1 MSSLDISLPNDDMED
16 HNTNT
21 SGEESEEVTSDV
33 SSLSSPSPPP
43 RKILPSRVTR
53 GRRMGRLVGEIAEA
67 DEMFWNQDAFRED
80 ESDESVAESD
90 INSDSSDG
98 SDSADSDIDKSE
110 PDEDDNEEGGGG
122 GSAAAG
128 SKGGKGKKK
137 GGSGNASSG
146 VHAMA
151 WDDDGGGKKKG
162 RYVDPALKGKRGGS
176 AGGGG
181 ATCGIN
187 FEQLAV
193 RAKASLEAQNADISG
208 TKDTGEISIDQQPFV
223 RKRNK
228 NKSNGGEASTIKG
241 SVFTMP
247 VEPSNTKRLSVR
259 ASTQILTEHV
269 KQKELN
275 FENQKKQQVQNKQE
289 LLKRS
294 REEGD
299 DSEDAQER
307 LPIKKLSQSES
318 LIQAAKTT
326 VENLLSLDALLSEK
340 RDDDANGTGGGGK
353 GGFSGTGGAVKV
365 KGFPIGTPLLRF
377 LSKRGQADTL
387 TFTEVDD
394 FPRSIKSLSDNTN
407 VPAKCTVTGKTAS
420 YKDPSTGTPYADVDA
435 YKKIIRAKRL

>member
-1 MSSLDISLPNDDMED
+1 METSFPNDVED

-21 SGEESEEVTSDV
+21 SGEESEEVTSNV

-122 GSAAAG
+122 GGSAAG
-128 SKGGKGKKK
+128 GKGGGKKK
-137 GGSGNASSG
+137 GGRGNLSSG
-146 VHAMA
+146 VHATA
-151 WDDDGGGKKKG
+151 WDDDVEGKKKG

-181 ATCGIN
+181 GGTASGGIN
-187 FEQLAV
+187 FEQLAL
-193 RAKASLEAQNADISG
+193 RAKASLEAQSADVSG
-208 TKDTGEISIDQQPFV
+208 TKDGGEISIDQQPFV

-228 NKSNGGEASTIKG
+228 NKSNGGEALTVKG

-247 VEPSNTKRLSVR
+247 VESSNTKRLSVR

-269 KQKELN
+269 KQKEMN
-275 FENQKKQQVQNKQE
+275 VENLKKQQLQNKQE

-307 LPIKKLSQSES
+307 QPIKKLSQSES

-340 RDDDANGTGGGGK
+340 RDDDVSGGGGGGK
-353 GGFSGTGGAVKV
+353 GSFSGSGGALKI

-387 TFTEVDD
+387 TFTDVDD
-394 FPRSIKSLSDNTN
+394 FPRSIKSSSDNTN
-407 VPAKCTVTGKTAS
+407 VSAKCAVTGKIAS
-420 YKDPSTGTPYADVDA
+420 YRDPLTGAPYADVDA
-435 YKKIIRAKRL
+435 YKMIKR

>member
-1 MSSLDISLPNDDMED
+1 MDAPNDDMED
-16 HNTNT
+16 YN
-21 SGEESEEVTSDV
+21 GEESEEVTSEV
-33 SSLSSPSPPP
+33 SSPSSPSPPP

-122 GSAAAG
+122 GSAATG
-128 SKGGKGKKK
+128 GKGGGGKKK
-137 GGSGNASSG
+137 GGSGNFSSG
-146 VHAMA
+146 VPATA
-151 WDDDGGGKKKG
+151 WDDDVGCKKKG
-162 RYVDPALKGKRGGS
+162 RYVDPALKGKRGGN

-181 ATCGIN
+181 GTESGGIN
-187 FEQLAV
+187 FEELAV
-193 RAKASLEAQNADISG
+193 RAKACLEAQSAHISG
-208 TKDTGEISIDQQPFV
+208 TNDAGEISIDQQPFV

-228 NKSNGGEASTIKG
+228 NNGEEAMLIKG
-241 SVFTMP
+241 SVSTMP
-247 VEPSNTKRLSVR
+247 VESSNTKRLSVR

-269 KQKELN
+269 KQKEMN
-275 FENQKKQQVQNKQE
+275 FENLKKQQLQNKQE

-340 RDDDANGTGGGGK
+340 RDDDANGTGVGK
-353 GGFSGTGGAVKV
+353 GGFSGTGALKM
-365 KGFPIGTPLLRF
+365 KGFAIGNPLLRF

-394 FPRSIKSLSDNTN
+394 FPSSIKSSSDNTN

-435 YKKIIRAKRL
+435 YKKLLRA

>member
-1 MSSLDISLPNDDMED
+1 MDAPNDVED
-16 HNTNT
+16 HNINT

-67 DEMFWNQDAFRED
+67 DEMFWNQEAFRED

-122 GSAAAG
+122 GSAAT
-128 SKGGKGKKK
+128 GGKGGGEKKK
-137 GGSGNASSG
+137 DGRGNLSSG
-146 VHAMA
+146 IPATA
-151 WDDDGGGKKKG
+151 WDDDVGGKKKG

-176 AGGGG
+176 AGGEGG
-181 ATCGIN
+181 TASGGIN
-187 FEQLAV
+187 FEELAV
-193 RAKASLEAQNADISG
+193 RAKASLEAQSAHISG
-208 TKDTGEISIDQQPFV
+208 TNDTGDTSIDQQPFV

-228 NKSNGGEASTIKG
+228 INGDEAMSKKG
-241 SVFTMP
+241 SVTTMP
-247 VEPSNTKRLSVR
+247 VESSNTKRLSVR

-269 KQKELN
+269 KQKEMN
-275 FENQKKQQVQNKQE
+275 FENLKKQQLQNKQE

-340 RDDDANGTGGGGK
+340 RDDDANGTGGGK

-365 KGFPIGTPLLRF
+365 KGFSIGTPLLRF

-394 FPRSIKSLSDNTN
+394 FPRSIKSSSDNTN
-407 VPAKCTVTGKTAS
+407 VPSKCVVTGKIAS
-420 YKDPSTGTPYADVDA
+420 YRDPLSGTPYADVDA
-435 YKKIIRAKRL
+435 YKMIKR

>member
-1 MSSLDISLPNDDMED
+1 MDTSFPNDDEED

-21 SGEESEEVTSDV
+21 SGEESEEVTSDA
-33 SSLSSPSPPP
+33 SSLSSPNPPP

-122 GSAAAG
+122 GGSAAT
-128 SKGGKGKKK
+128 GGTRGGGGKKK
-137 GGSGNASSG
+137 GGSGNLSSG
-146 VHAMA
+146 VLATA

-162 RYVDPALKGKRGGS
+162 RYVDPALKGKRGGGNAS
-176 AGGGG
+176 G
-181 ATCGIN
+181 GIN

-193 RAKASLEAQNADISG
+193 RAKSSLEVQSADISG
-208 TKDTGEISIDQQPFV
+208 TKDAGDISIDLHPSV
-223 RKRNK
+223 RKQ
-228 NKSNGGEASTIKG
+228 NKSKCNWGEASTIIG
-241 SVFTMP
+241 SVTTMP
-247 VEPSNTKRLSVR
+247 VESSNAKRLSVR

-269 KQKELN
+269 KQKEMN
-275 FENQKKQQVQNKQE
+275 FENLKKQQLQNKQE

-294 REEGD
+294 REERD

-340 RDDDANGTGGGGK
+340 RDDDVSGSGGGGK
-353 GGFSGTGGAVKV
+353 GGFSGSGGAVKV
-365 KGFPIGTPLLRF
+365 KGFPIGTPLMRF
-377 LSKRGQADTL
+377 VSKRGQADTL

-394 FPRSIKSLSDNTN
+394 FPRSIKSSSDNTN
-407 VPAKCTVTGKTAS
+407 VSAKCAVTGKIAS
-420 YKDPSTGTPYADVDA
+420 YRDPLTGAPYADVEA
-435 YKKIIRAKRL
+435 YKMIKR